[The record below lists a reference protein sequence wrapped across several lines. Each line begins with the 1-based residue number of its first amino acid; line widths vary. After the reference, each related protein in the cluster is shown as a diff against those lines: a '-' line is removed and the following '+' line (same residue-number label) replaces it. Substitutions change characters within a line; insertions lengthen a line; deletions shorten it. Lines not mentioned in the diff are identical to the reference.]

1 MGDYSNQH
9 NGFSDDRSTSFL
21 WNLSKEWEVRV
32 GAYIFWPVFNHCPSN
47 RPFICLASM
56 GRVLLLGA
64 KQNYGLSVSSL

>member
-32 GAYIFWPVFNHCPSN
+32 GAYIFGQYSIIV
-47 RPFICLASM
+47 RPIDPLF
-56 GRVLLLGA
+56 V
-64 KQNYGLSVSSL
+64 